1 MGAILTEAGGALRT
15 LFIQRT
21 PDRTET
27 DGVETLLDLAGRA
40 HSRYG
45 TRQPSWYLKRP
56 DQYMLLRAANSRSWI
71 RFEDTYAE
79 PSPANRVEAQ
89 CLERHENLAGRFA
102 WLIFKTHADAE
113 QTHMLFLSR
122 VCLFE
127 QNMKNFPGCCM
138 A

>member
-1 MGAILTEAGGALRT
+1 MEHCDT

-21 PDRTET
+21 LDRPEM

-45 TRQPSWYLKRP
+45 TRQPSWYLIRP
-56 DQYMLLRAANSRSWI
+56 DQYVSARGTLEELDPLRSYIRRTSSANS
-71 RFEDTYAE
+71 
-79 PSPANRVEAQ
+79 VEAQ
-89 CLERHENLAGRFA
+89 CLERDENLAGRFA
-102 WLIFKTHADAE
+102 LLTFKTHADAE

-127 QNMKNFPGCCM
+127 QSVKNFPGGCM

>member
-1 MGAILTEAGGALRT
+1 M
-15 LFIQRT
+15 
-21 PDRTET
+21 

-45 TRQPSWYLKRP
+45 TRQPSWYLIRP
-56 DQYMLLRAANSRSWI
+56 DQYVSARGTLEELDPLRSYIRRTSSANS
-71 RFEDTYAE
+71 
-79 PSPANRVEAQ
+79 VEAQ
-89 CLERHENLAGRFA
+89 CLERDENLAGRFA
-102 WLIFKTHADAE
+102 LLIFKTHADAE

-127 QNMKNFPGCCM
+127 QSVKNFPGGCM

>member
-56 DQYMLLRAANSRSWI
+56 DQYVAARGKLEELDPLRRYI
-71 RFEDTYAE
+71 RRTLTG
-79 PSPANRVEAQ
+79 Q
-89 CLERHENLAGRFA
+89 
-102 WLIFKTHADAE
+102 
-113 QTHMLFLSR
+113 
-122 VCLFE
+122 
-127 QNMKNFPGCCM
+127 
-138 A
+138 